1 MRGKLVD
8 LHWTVQAQILRRG
21 GLKSGVAVPVKDVDD
36 RISALRAAAKASD
49 AAARADGA
57 KTAADRRGGS
67 LWSPPAEFG
76 DLDLTAAEHD
86 LAELVKGPDR
96 QWGREAHPGGKPSA
110 AALRVPEEH
119 HEYAARLDQW
129 SPNEAVEKASC
140 ALKAYVRSRQAQD
153 QDVTVGV
160 ALEEI
165 ASYGVGDVAEEA
177 SLILDSG
184 GRAGH
189 SHPEAEVKFG
199 AVVWPDAG
207 GEPGVGSLLV
217 KGESW
222 SCLDYRED
230 LPMTE
235 ELAAILGE
243 PEPRLEKRQCLL
255 KSVAAA
261 LLVGPEVPAEADV
274 IALAAKLRLEM
285 ANNARAAERALGP
298 APDRVSPTEHELRVH
313 LHDALSSDH
322 DKDFRVLACLPLD
335 QLRARTLVVLRV
347 DYLGRLIV
355 ETVTGEDVLPGEPRY
370 LWTVLHRGH
379 MRLARPPLD
388 GTGASWLQDMVQ
400 SVGPCGDTPGWEF
413 FLDRAGGD
421 ADTAPGEVS
430 RSCRCCRATRLK
442 TPARPRLVGS
452 HSPPYLDS
460 EDMSYARVGSVLPRV
475 ALAFEEREAANGY
488 LDLPGRELILQEVC
502 AGTAG
507 ITKALATARAA
518 GGRAHRALR
527 RPRGA

>member
-1 MRGKLVD
+1 VD
-8 LHWTVQAQILRRG
+8 G
-21 GLKSGVAVPVKDVDD
+21 
-36 RISALRAAAKASD
+36 RISVLRAAAKASD

-76 DLDLTAAEHD
+76 DLDYTAAEHD

-96 QWGREAHPGGKPSA
+96 QWGREAHPGGQPSA
-110 AALRVPEEH
+110 AALRLPEEH

-129 SPNEAVEKASC
+129 SPNKAVEGASC

-153 QDVTVGV
+153 QDITVGV

-165 ASYGVGDVAEEA
+165 ASYGVGEVAEEA
-177 SLILDSG
+177 GLILDNG

-189 SHPEAEVKFG
+189 SHPDAEVKFG
-199 AVVWPDAG
+199 AVVWPHDG
-207 GEPGVGSLLV
+207 GEPGIGSLLV

-222 SCLDYRED
+222 SCLDYREN

-243 PEPRLEKRQCLL
+243 PEPRQEKRQCLL
-255 KSVAAA
+255 KSLAAA
-261 LLVGPEVPAEADV
+261 LLDGPEAPSEAEV

-285 ANNARAAERALGP
+285 ANNARAAERALGL

-313 LHDALSSDH
+313 LHDALNSDH
-322 DKDFRVLACLPLD
+322 DKDFRVLACLPMD

-355 ETVTGEDVLPGEPRY
+355 ETVTGEDVLPSEPRY

-379 MRLARPPLD
+379 MQLARPPPE
-388 GTGASWLQDMVQ
+388 GIGASQIQDMVQ
-400 SVGPCGDTPGWEF
+400 SVGPCGDTHPPS
-413 FLDRAGGD
+413 AGSSFW
-421 ADTAPGEVS
+421 TALVAMPTPHRE
-430 RSCRCCRATRLK
+430 RS
-442 TPARPRLVGS
+442 
-452 HSPPYLDS
+452 
-460 EDMSYARVGSVLPRV
+460 
-475 ALAFEEREAANGY
+475 
-488 LDLPGRELILQEVC
+488 
-502 AGTAG
+502 AG
-507 ITKALATARAA
+507 AA
-518 GGRAHRALR
+518 GAAA
-527 RPRGA
+527 PPV